1 MMYLNNVVTTALI
14 VGSLGAGCSAGEGSA
29 APAPG
34 AESAAPAPGEESAAA
49 PVAVAQTP
57 VTWTGDECEATLAT
71 YCAPLLTSEWMAWC
85 DTQKASWAAA
95 GVTSI
100 NSCANSKYA
109 RDACTEAT
117 ILTRPADVPD
127 TCEGYHWALV
137 SSAQAVND
145 NCLYTTQMGGVC
157 YGVKAAPVPPGT
169 KPEDVVV
176 PLDDCL
182 KANYA
187 TLTPAC
193 QSALDLH
200 TLVSKSPIR

>member
-1 MMYLNNVVTTALI
+1 MMYLNNVVLTAFI
-14 VGSLGAGCSAGEGSA
+14 VGALGVGCSAGAPSEATPAGAGSEA
-29 APAPG
+29 GPSG
-34 AESAAPAPGEESAAA
+34 AEPDAGPVVVDAAS
-49 PVAVAQTP
+49 
-57 VTWTGDECEATLAT
+57 VTWTGEECEATLAT
-71 YCAPLLTSEWMAWC
+71 YCAPLLTPEWMAWC
-85 DTQKASWAAA
+85 ETQKASWAAA

-100 NSCANSKYA
+100 DSCANSKYA

-127 TCEGYHWALV
+127 ACEGYHWALV
-137 SSAQAVND
+137 SSAKAVND
-145 NCLYTTQMGGVC
+145 NCLYTTREGGVC

-187 TLTPAC
+187 TLTPEC
-193 QSALDLH
+193 QAAVDLH
-200 TLVSKSPIR
+200 TAVSKSKKR